1 MAGLPRH
8 EDQVLSRHNR
18 ERRERRKRDRQ
29 VDYAAFYRVTRPIGS
44 LQCGTERFVL
54 IEPLLGGLNTEEDQM
69 DFDREVCA
77 TGLKEYARAVN
88 PGDYA
93 YSGLTAMRN
102 ADFVIVREVRPG
114 ERTRAAVQTGPAE
127 ALAGVN

>member
-1 MAGLPRH
+1 M
-8 EDQVLSRHNR
+8 RHNGITEAQAGK
-18 ERRERRKRDRQ
+18 ERLIQ
-29 VDYAAFYRVTRPIGS
+29 CAHVDHA
-44 LQCGTERFVL
+44 FVL